1 MKYNY
6 KDLKSKTVDELA
18 MMYFDK
24 HKGSIPPFLGVTL
37 DELKEVFIYAL
48 LNDIEIEFPKV
59 TESIF
64 G

>member
-1 MKYNY
+1 
-6 KDLKSKTVDELA
+6 

-24 HKGSIPPFLGVTL
+24 HKGSIPPFLGATL

-59 TESIF
+59 TEGIF
-64 G
+64 